1 MASPTIESLC
11 CLSSTNAFSKDFLID
26 FQSVPY
32 NAISILASLFGMA
45 GAIYQVLPRTLGNGA
60 NGRGGR
66 FFKTRGRLIIRWLAF
81 ADLLAAFGI
90 LVRSASWLADDTF
103 GSKADDSRLGQSMCI
118 ITSVII
124 HYFYTATYCW
134 TFLYAL
140 DVKLVM
146 HERRISHRMYHAVA
160 WSVPLILCLMGL
172 LILYLPDLNCHS
184 QAVNPYLRFLPNY
197 LSTFIPI
204 VIVMIGNP
212 ILYCIAFSRVEKQI
226 MSARG
231 RFTHSERRV
240 VDGLRKKFLLINGV
254 FYLCWL
260 PNIING
266 IVLWT
271 SWNNLPKTF
280 IITVWYLMA
289 ILNPLQAVFNSMVY
303 RSWEAGSGISKPSWF
318 PARLWPKHSSQQL
331 EVPNVN
337 VDDLYNDQVPEQEES
352 VEESPQRSVSMRLSH
367 ERTPLLHSLSKDGV
381 NQSQHEVTSSQTAPK
396 AYT

>member
-45 GAIYQVLPRTLGNGA
+45 GAIYQILPRTPGNGA
-60 NGRGGR
+60 NGRE
-66 FFKTRGRLIIRWLAF
+66 FFKTRGRLIIRWLAV

-90 LVRSASWLADDTF
+90 LIRSASWLANDTF
-103 GSKADDSRLGQSMCI
+103 GSKADDSKQGQSMCI
-118 ITSVII
+118 TTSVII

-140 DVKLVM
+140 DVKLVT
-146 HERRISHRMYHAVA
+146 RQRLISHLMYHAVA
-160 WSVPLILCLMGL
+160 WSVPLILCLLGL
-172 LILYLPDLNCHS
+172 LTLYLPDLNCHS

-197 LSTFIPI
+197 LTTFIPI

-212 ILYCIAFSRVEKQI
+212 ILYCIAFSNLEMEI

-231 RFTHSERRV
+231 KFTQSERQV

-271 SWNNLPKTF
+271 SWNNLPKAF

-303 RSWEAGSGISKPSWF
+303 RSWEAGSVISKPSWF
-318 PARLWPKHSSQQL
+318 PARLWPKYLSQQL

-337 VDDLYNDQVPEQEES
+337 VDDTDNDKVPEQKESAEES
-352 VEESPQRSVSMRLSH
+352 QRSVSMRLSH

-396 AYT
+396 SYT

>member
-1 MASPTIESLC
+1 
-11 CLSSTNAFSKDFLID
+11 
-26 FQSVPY
+26 
-32 NAISILASLFGMA
+32 
-45 GAIYQVLPRTLGNGA
+45 
-60 NGRGGR
+60 
-66 FFKTRGRLIIRWLAF
+66 
-81 ADLLAAFGI
+81 
-90 LVRSASWLADDTF
+90 
-103 GSKADDSRLGQSMCI
+103 MCI

-146 HERRISHRMYHAVA
+146 HEKRISHRMYHAVA
-160 WSVPLILCLMGL
+160 WTIPLILCLIGL

-197 LSTFIPI
+197 LSSFIPI
-204 VIVMIGNP
+204 VVVMIGNP
-212 ILYCIAFSRVEKQI
+212 ILYCIAFSKVEKQI

-231 RFTHSERRV
+231 RFTQSERRV
-240 VDGLRKKFLLINGV
+240 VDGLRKKFFLINGV

-271 SWNNLPKTF
+271 SWNNLPKAF

-303 RSWEAGSGISKPSWF
+303 RSWEAGSEISKPSWL
-318 PARLWPKHSSQQL
+318 PSRLWPKHSSQQL
-331 EVPNVN
+331 EVPNAN
-337 VDDLYNDQVPEQEES
+337 VDDLYKDQVPEQEES
-352 VEESPQRSVSMRLSH
+352 IEDSSPQRSVSMKLSH

-381 NQSQHEVTSSQTAPK
+381 NQSQFEVTNSQTAPK
-396 AYT
+396 SYT